1 MADETRT
8 ICGLNGLN
16 SDFVQDSSFVNP
28 LKTIGCARWISSTSG
43 LDSYFVRKNDGV
55 PFGDFVNRQKKSWST
70 LVFTKLL
77 KIVAGN
83 EI

>member
-1 MADETRT
+1 MTDETRT

-16 SDFVQDSSFVNP
+16 SDFVQDSSLVNP
-28 LKTIGCARWISSTSG
+28 LKTIGCDRWISSTSD

-55 PFGDFVNRQKKSWST
+55 PFGDFVNRRWKSWSP

-77 KIVAGN
+77 KIGAGN